1 MSYTR
6 EQNALWQREGK
17 YKDWVHPRDAFAD
30 LPLSEEEKAD
40 YMYMYS
46 RDGKHFFKHRDTRE
60 YLTVFRPHRNKR

>member
-6 EQNALWQREGK
+6 EQNALWPREGK
-17 YKDWVHPRDAFAD
+17 YKDWVPPRDAFAD